1 MLYSWRWYFHH
12 APVNIAL
19 QVRKIIFLGQI
30 TINQPE
36 LKTIKPMIKQISI
49 QEYTEKINPQ
59 LFRANRKYPDR
70 PITHSAVKY
79 RINNGLPLP
88 EVIKYKKVGRIHIL
102 SVDVKF

>member
-1 MLYSWRWYFHH
+1 MWYYGRWYYHH
-12 APVNIAL
+12 APVNTAL
-19 QVRKIIFLGQI
+19 PAPKNTFLGPTI
-30 TINQPE
+30 TRKQE
-36 LKTIKPMIKQISI
+36 LKTIKTMIKQISI

-102 SVDVKF
+102 SVDAKF